1 MMGQKDKRQ
10 RLKDRF
16 QNGALP
22 SQGDFSVLIDSFV
35 HVDEFS
41 EWTRHGVVEV
51 GADNQRRWRFQ
62 CDDGRQLVVRLVPGG
77 DGASG
82 SGSTE
87 DLAQLRIDAWVG
99 MPARRGTYQ
108 PPIAGTTPDDNTP
121 DGGPPGA
128 LHVKADGNWHSII
141 RAVSTCAAFEVVA
154 QTAQGGVEERGPLTR
169 ALLGMGVKAPTSGLA
184 HGIAVA
190 AGRGTTPTLSTT
202 LAPSRGGRA
211 VLWGA
216 SAAATAISSL
226 LAVYAA
232 FRTPGTRC
240 GAQWGIGCIPE
251 LIEAQGPLLA
261 GAAFL
266 LALALGI
273 VTTIRAT
280 RSNGLQL
287 AWRKSSQGDTYDL
300 CVRAPM
306 ANDGRI
312 SYHLTRLW

>member
-22 SQGDFSVLIDSFV
+22 SQGDFGVLIDSFV
-35 HVDEFS
+35 HVDEFA
-41 EWTRHGVVEV
+41 EWTRHGVHEV

-62 CDDGRQLVVRLVPGG
+62 CDDGRQLVVRLAPGG
-77 DGASG
+77 EGAPG
-82 SGSTE
+82 NVSTE
-87 DLAQLRIDAWVG
+87 DLAQMRIDAWVG

-108 PPIAGTTPDDNTP
+108 PPVAGATPDERTP

-141 RAVSTCAAFEVVA
+141 RAVSSCAAFEVVA
-154 QTAQGGVEERGPLTR
+154 QTAQGGVADRSMVTR
-169 ALLGMGVKAPTSGLA
+169 VLQRVGVKAATSGVA

-190 AGRGTTPTLSTT
+190 AGRGTIPTLSTT
-202 LAPSRGGRA
+202 LAPSRRGRA
-211 VLWGA
+211 GLWGA
-216 SAAATAISSL
+216 SAAATAISTL
-226 LAVYAA
+226 LTVYAA

-251 LIEAQGPLLA
+251 LIEAQGPLLT
-261 GAAFL
+261 GAAL
-266 LALALGI
+266 VLALALGI
-273 VTTIRAT
+273 VITIWAT
-280 RSNGLQL
+280 RSNCLQL
-287 AWRKSSQGDTYDL
+287 AWPKSSQRDTYDL

-306 ANDGRI
+306 ANEGRV

>member
-77 DGASG
+77 ERTPGTVSP
-82 SGSTE
+82 E

-108 PPIAGTTPDDNTP
+108 PPVAGTTPDDTTP
-121 DGGPPGA
+121 DGGPPGT

-154 QTAQGGVEERGPLTR
+154 QTAQGGVAEGGALTR
-169 ALLGMGVKAPTSGLA
+169 ALQGVGIKAPTSGVA

-190 AGRGTTPTLSTT
+190 AGRGTVPSLSMT
-202 LAPSRGGRA
+202 LAPSRRRRTG
-211 VLWGA
+211 LWGA
-216 SAAATAISSL
+216 SAIATAISSL

-251 LIEAQGPLLA
+251 LIDAQGPLLA
-261 GAAFL
+261 GAAL
-266 LALALGI
+266 VLVLAVGI
-273 VTTIRAT
+273 VTTIWAT
-280 RSNGLQL
+280 RSNCLQL